1 MAIGAGMSTRVDVR
15 VESAPG
21 GDLRVSWTELRVVGA
36 SPWRRLL
43 VRLGLADRD
52 GSNVVGARFVAV
64 GQCTVWRWAASGD
77 LVRDYG
83 LIDWLSKQAWLHEK
97 AAERAGKEK
106 S

>member
-1 MAIGAGMSTRVDVR
+1 MAGGAGMSMRVDVR
-15 VESAPG
+15 VEPDTG
-21 GDLRVSWTELRVVGA
+21 GDFRVSWTDAG
-36 SPWRRLL
+36 
-43 VRLGLADRD
+43 
-52 GSNVVGARFVAV
+52 GSRFVAV
-64 GQCTVWRWAASGD
+64 GQCTVWRLASGD